1 MTDAL
6 LSTVRNAARLL
17 KQFRTR
23 EESLGV
29 SELSRRLG
37 LGKSVVH
44 RLLVTLAAEGL
55 IEHDGR
61 GYRLGIVMYE
71 LGEAVRVHLDL
82 HAAAAPVL
90 VHVREQTGESVQIG
104 VLDGVEVVYVDRLES
119 AHSLRLL
126 TETGRRVP
134 AHCTSSGKVLFAH
147 LDPAVLDGHLERP
160 LARLTPHTITDPD
173 ELRAEL
179 RRVRAQGW
187 ASAVD
192 EREVGVASLAAPVR
206 DASGAV
212 VAALSVAAP
221 VARVGAEQRRRIASD
236 VVEGAEAVSRRLGHS
251 PERGT
256 GPTGNGS
263 RGTGRTSV
271 PPSGTVAVTGVVPP
285 VRLGPAAGT
294 AAREPDRSDA

>member
-17 KQFRTR
+17 KEFRTR
-23 EESLGV
+23 EEALGV

-55 IEHDGR
+55 IEHDER

-71 LGEAVRVHLDL
+71 LGEAVRVHMDL

-90 VHVREQTGESVQIG
+90 VHVREQTGESVQVG
-104 VLDGVEVVYVDRLES
+104 VLDGAEVVYVDRLES

-134 AHCTSSGKVLFAH
+134 AHCTSSGKVLLAH
-147 LDPAVLDGHLERP
+147 LDPVAQEGHLERP
-160 LARLTPHTITDPD
+160 LARLTPHTITEPD
-173 ELRAEL
+173 VLRAEL

-221 VARVGAEQRRRIASD
+221 VARVGAKQRRKIAAD

-251 PERGT
+251 PER
-256 GPTGNGS
+256 
-263 RGTGRTSV
+263 SV
-271 PPSGTVAVTGVVPP
+271 PSSGTVTVTGVVPP
-285 VRLGPAAGT
+285 VRLGPAPQLST
-294 AAREPDRSDA
+294 DRSDA

>member
-6 LSTVRNAARLL
+6 LTTVRNAARLL
-17 KQFRTR
+17 KEFRSR

-29 SELSRRLG
+29 SELARRLG

-55 IEHDGR
+55 IEHDER

-90 VHVREQTGESVQIG
+90 VHVREQTGESVQVG
-104 VLDGVEVVYVDRLES
+104 VLDGLEVVYVDRLES

-134 AHCTSSGKVLFAH
+134 AHCTSSGKVLLANLEPALLEVH
-147 LDPAVLDGHLERP
+147 LDRP
-160 LARLTPHTITDPD
+160 LDRLTPHTIVDP
-173 ELRAEL
+173 EALRAEL

-221 VARVGAEQRRRIASD
+221 VARVGARQRRKIAAD

-251 PERGT
+251 PERSAGGT
-256 GPTGNGS
+256 SIGTE
-263 RGTGRTSV
+263 RGSV
-271 PPSGTVAVTGVVPP
+271 PSPGTVTVTGVVPP
-285 VRLGPAAGT
+285 VRLDPAVT
-294 AAREPDRSDA
+294 TVARRSDRSDA

>member
-6 LSTVRNAARLL
+6 LTTVRNAARLL
-17 KQFRTR
+17 KEFRSR
-23 EESLGV
+23 EEALGV

-55 IEHDGR
+55 IEQDER

-82 HAAAAPVL
+82 HAAATPVL
-90 VHVREQTGESVQIG
+90 VHVREQTGESVQVG
-104 VLDGVEVVYVDRLES
+104 VLDGLEVVYVDRLES

-134 AHCTSSGKVLFAH
+134 AHCTSSGKVLLAH
-147 LDPAVLDGHLERP
+147 LDAVELDGHLSHP
-160 LARLTPHTITDPD
+160 LARMTQHTIVDPD
-173 ELRAEL
+173 LLRAEL
-179 RRVRAQGW
+179 GRVRAQGW

-192 EREVGVASLAAPVR
+192 EREIGVASLAAPIR
-206 DASGAV
+206 DASGGV

-221 VARVGAEQRRRIASD
+221 VARMGARQRRRMAAD

-251 PERGT
+251 PERSAV
-256 GPTGNGS
+256 P
-263 RGTGRTSV
+263 RT
-271 PPSGTVAVTGVVPP
+271 GTVHVTAVVPAAT
-285 VRLGPAAGT
+285 LGAGSPT
-294 AAREPDRSDA
+294 DRSDA